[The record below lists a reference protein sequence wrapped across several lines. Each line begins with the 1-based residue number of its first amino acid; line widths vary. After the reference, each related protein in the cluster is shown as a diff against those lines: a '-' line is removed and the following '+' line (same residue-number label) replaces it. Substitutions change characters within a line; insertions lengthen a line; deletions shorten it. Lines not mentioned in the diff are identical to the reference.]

1 MTFDLHPH
9 HQLVAQFIFKDYT
22 VELLN
27 KFPSRPPV
35 NNSFM
40 KLTYFRRQIL
50 LDRLPSSDPRNA
62 VWFENR

>member
-1 MTFDLHPH
+1 MTFDLDPH
-9 HQLVAQFIFKDYT
+9 QQLIEQFIFKDYT
-22 VELLN
+22 VKLLN
-27 KFPSRPPV
+27 KFPPGPQV